1 MKIKTFRPEIS
12 IVDIMIAKVSF
23 CILPVGGNGVDGGGM
38 MEC

>member
-23 CILPVGGNGVDGGGM
+23 CILPVGAMVM
-38 MEC
+38 MALI